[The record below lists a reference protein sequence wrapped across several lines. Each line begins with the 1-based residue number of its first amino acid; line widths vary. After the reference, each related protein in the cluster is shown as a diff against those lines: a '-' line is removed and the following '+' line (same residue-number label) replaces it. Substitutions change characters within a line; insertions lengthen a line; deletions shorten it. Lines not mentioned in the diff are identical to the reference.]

1 VGPDPPGSEVDV
13 DEEPD
18 AAGTEVRVDEIGS
31 GPAACP
37 GVEVEVDGADCW
49 GMLPAV
55 VAVLLP
61 LLPLLVPLFALLF
74 LGEL

>member
-18 AAGTEVRVDEIGS
+18 AAGTEVRVDEEPGS

-55 VAVLLP
+55 VVVLLP
-61 LLPLLVPLFALLF
+61 LLPVPVLLF
-74 LGEL
+74 TSLV